1 MSKGAKLSLLM
12 ISLTIL
18 FMASLMSGMIRS
30 SHWNID
36 NIELDAEFKRVNS
49 EQIRVAVA
57 SYPERSFFKVKVNDI
72 RENIMHIP
80 WVQQVTI
87 KKKWPNSIII
97 KVIEHKAVAV
107 WNDNKLLNEKG
118 EVFKVDSIDDLA
130 ALPSISG
137 NDGNSQQIWDKYIRF
152 NDIVKSTG
160 FDIDTT
166 KVSSRGGW
174 SLYLSNGIN
183 INLGSQKMDAKLVRL
198 TDTWTK
204 LLNKNKQLPHYIDLR
219 YTNGYV
225 VKWPQSNNRELQQQ
239 QLGTGNNNG

>member
-1 MSKGAKLSLLM
+1 MSKGTKLSLLM

-18 FMASLMSGMIRS
+18 FMAALMSGMIRS

-57 SYPERSFFKVKVNDI
+57 SYPERSFFKVKVDDI
-72 RENIMHIP
+72 RENLMQIP

-118 EVFKVDSIDDLA
+118 EVFKVDSIDDLT

-166 KVSSRGGW
+166 KVSNRGGW